1 MNRPFYLALLAFSL
15 LVVTTPRACRADW
28 LQFRGPSGSGV
39 LANSTYPASW
49 SEEENIAWNRPLP
62 GGGWSSPI
70 VVGDRVFIT
79 TAVSQDVGRPKG
91 FGGGVA
97 SMRGLSSKK
106 PPQDPVSFELHC
118 LRLADGSEI
127 WKQVVDNRR
136 PPFAIHPSNT
146 YATESPAV
154 SQDRVFVYFASTGVV
169 ACYDFAGEELWKR
182 EIGAFRTSNNFGTA
196 SSVAVADGKVFIQ
209 CDNEDQSFVVAFDAT
224 SGEEAWREER
234 DVSTSWSS
242 PIVWKNRLRSELI
255 LCGSNSVISY
265 EPSTGKQLWSLTGT
279 GGTFSGSPT
288 CDADRIY
295 FGNSGRSSR
304 GPLVAIAAGA
314 EGELDIEDET
324 SAEGL
329 VWVQPSSGPGMAS
342 PVVVDG
348 KLFVLSRSILTCH
361 DATTGERIY
370 RNRLPAKS
378 VAASLWST
386 NNQLFVLDEAGNTFV
401 VDVKDDF
408 QLVGENSL
416 SGLFWSTPAVSTD
429 CLLLRAADRL
439 YCIRSKASP

>member
-1 MNRPFYLALLAFSL
+1 MNRSLNLSL
-15 LVVTTPRACRADW
+15 LVAGFMAIAIPRLSQAEW
-28 LQFRGPSGSGV
+28 LQFRGPSGAGV
-39 LANSTYPASW
+39 LANSTYPTTW
-49 SEEENIAWNRPLP
+49 SVDDNIAWNSPLP

-79 TAVSQDVGRPKG
+79 MAVSKDIGRPKG

-97 SMRGLSSKK
+97 SMRGLSSRK
-106 PPQDPVSFELHC
+106 PPQDPISFELHC
-118 LRLADGSEI
+118 LSLIDGSEI
-127 WKQVVDNRR
+127 WKRVVDDRR
-136 PPFAIHPSNT
+136 PAFAIHPSNT

-154 SQDRVFVYFASTGVV
+154 SQDQVFVYFASTGVV
-169 ACYDFAGEELWKR
+169 ACYDLAGEEIWKR

-196 SSVAVADGKVFIQ
+196 SSVAVDDGKVFIQ
-209 CDNEDQSFVVAFDAT
+209 CDNEDQSFVVAFDAA
-224 SGEEAWREER
+224 SGEEAWRKER

-242 PIVWKNRLRSELI
+242 PIVWKNRLRNELI
-255 LCGSNSVISY
+255 LCGSDSVISY
-265 EPSTGKQLWSLTGT
+265 EPNTGKQLWSLTGT

-295 FGNSGRSSR
+295 FGNSGRNSR

-314 EGELDIEDET
+314 EGELDVEDET
-324 SAEGL
+324 SDKGI

-361 DATTGERIY
+361 DAKTGERLY

-401 VDVKDDF
+401 VEVAEDF
-408 QLVGENSL
+408 ELVGENSI

-439 YCIRSKASP
+439 YCIRSTESP